1 MSSHKLGRKYE
12 IRKPYRFIYIFTE
25 GEKTEVNYF
34 EAKKEEIFSDVRRKN
49 ICIEIMGTGYN
60 TMSIVDYAIDFL
72 MKNKVNVDSSESE
85 DECWVVF
92 DRDDFK
98 KDFDN
103 AISRAEANNIQ
114 VAYSNESFELWYLL
128 HFSYFS
134 SAVKR
139 SIYISKLTEKLKEI
153 TGDKKTKYEKNSVNM
168 YSFIKDKEDDAIKN
182 AKKLLKLH
190 ETEKAISKKEPSTSV
205 FLLVESLNKLKL
217 E

>member
-1 MSSHKLGRKYE
+1 MSIHKLVRKYE
-12 IRKPYRFIYIFTE
+12 TKKPYRFIYIFTE

-34 EAKKEEIFSDVRRKN
+34 EAKKEEIFSDVRKRN
-49 ICIEIMGTGYN
+49 IRIEIKGTGYN
-60 TMSIVDYAIDFL
+60 TMSIVDYTIDFL
-72 MKNKVNVDSSESE
+72 KRNKVNVDSSESE

-128 HFSYFS
+128 HFSYFN

-139 SIYISKLTEKLKEI
+139 DVYIDKLTEKLKEI
-153 TGDKKTKYEKNSVNM
+153 TGNKKAKYEKNSVNM
-168 YSFIKDKEDDAIKN
+168 YSFIKDKEKDAIKN